1 MYAWEI
7 VLISLLFVIIECAI
21 MELQSTP
28 VGLKVNRKFH
38 LAVFP
43 LLLVAWVYTWTH
55 EFSNLVTGACV
66 YAAIATFM
74 FLLSGGSE
82 KDRDVD
88 WIAKMETIITVIYI
102 AAMFSHLNEIV
113 IS

>member
-1 MYAWEI
+1 MYAWEMI
-7 VLISLLFVIIECAI
+7 LISVLFVIIECTI

-28 VGLKVNRKFH
+28 IGVKANRRFH
-38 LAVFP
+38 LIILP

-55 EFSNLVTGACV
+55 EFSDLTAGACV

-74 FLLSGGSE
+74 FLLAGGCKE
-82 KDRDVD
+82 NHDVNFLV
-88 WIAKMETIITVIYI
+88 KMETIITVIYI

>member
-55 EFSNLVTGACV
+55 EFSDLTAWACV

-74 FLLSGGSE
+74 FLLAGGCE
-82 KDRDVD
+82 ENHDVNFLV
-88 WIAKMETIITVIYI
+88 KMEMIITVIYI

>member
-28 VGLKVNRKFH
+28 VRLKVNR
-38 LAVFP
+38 
-43 LLLVAWVYTWTH
+43 
-55 EFSNLVTGACV
+55 
-66 YAAIATFM
+66 AIATFM
-74 FLLSGGSE
+74 FLLAGGCE
-82 KDRDVD
+82 ENHDVNFLV
-88 WIAKMETIITVIYI
+88 KMETIITVIYI

-113 IS
+113 VS

>member
-1 MYAWEI
+1 MYTWEM
-7 VLISLLFVIIECAI
+7 VLISMLFVIIECAI

-38 LAVFP
+38 LAVLP
-43 LLLVAWVYTWTH
+43 LLVVAWVYTWTH
-55 EFSNLVTGACV
+55 ESSDLTAWACV

-74 FLLSGGSE
+74 FLLAGGCE
-82 KDRDVD
+82 ENHDVNFLV
-88 WIAKMETIITVIYI
+88 KMETIITVIYI